1 MGSKSDQT
9 TTSEAAPWSGQ
20 QPYLQDIFRES
31 QNQYYGGGPQYY
43 PGQTVAPFSPQTQ
56 MGMDMTTQRAM
67 GGDPSQQA
75 FGNYLTGALG
85 QQNIDPRQLYAGGM
99 GAMGSL
105 PQAQQMLGQTG
116 QNAQQIAGVGQDITM
131 PQAAQFAGGAIGPY
145 AQQLQ
150 GMTGF
155 GTLGEA
161 GQFFDQP
168 SATPAALP
176 GAAAQLGA
184 TASGQYLGSN
194 PYLDQLYE
202 TGAGRIQEQF
212 EEQTL
217 PAIAAQMGAAGR
229 TGSGAQALM
238 QGRAAG
244 DVAGELAG
252 LYGDIYSPAYEA
264 ERTRQVQGAQA
275 LGDVGIGA
283 GQLGLG
289 QRQGAAD
296 LYTGERQL
304 GQQAAQQA
312 GQLGLGGGQLAASLY
327 GTGAQAD
334 ISRRQLAGELGL
346 GAGQALG
353 DIGMQGMEG
362 LRGLYG
368 DIGQQQFRAGTLAPQ
383 YQGMQYGDIDRL
395 MQVGGMTEDQ
405 AQRYI
410 DADQA
415 RWNYQQNQPMQ
426 NLAAYANLIQGLP
439 AGYGTETTTAPGG
452 SRVAGGVGGAMAGG
466 AALGPW
472 GALGGGLLGMMG

>member
-9 TTSEAAPWSGQ
+9 TTSEAAPWGGQ

-67 GGDPSQQA
+67 GGDPSMQA
-75 FGNYLTGALG
+75 YGNYLTNTMG
-85 QQNIDPRQLYAGGM
+85 QQNVDPRQI
-99 GAMGSL
+99 
-105 PQAQQMLGQTG
+105 QQMFGQLG
-116 QNAQQIAGVGQDITM
+116 QNAQQIAGVGRDMTM
-131 PQAAQFAGGAIGPY
+131 PQAAQFAGGAVGPY

-150 GMTGF
+150 GMTDY

-168 SATPAALP
+168 SASPAAIP

-296 LYTGERQL
+296 LYTGQRQL
-304 GQQAAQQA
+304 GQQAAAQA
-312 GQLGLGGGQLAASLY
+312 GQLGLGGGQLAADLY
-327 GTGAQAD
+327 GTGTQAD
-334 ISRRQLAGELGL
+334 ITRRQLQGQLGIQ
-346 GAGQALG
+346 AGQ
-353 DIGMQGMEG
+353 G
-362 LRGLYG
+362 LSGLYG
-368 DIGQQQFRAGTLAPQ
+368 DIGQNQFRAASLAPQ

-405 AQRYI
+405 AQRLI

-415 RWNYQQNQPMQ
+415 RWQYGQQQPMQ
-426 NLAAYANLIQGLP
+426 NLATYANIIQGLP
-439 AGYGTETTTAPGG
+439 AGYGTEQTTTPGG
-452 SRVAGGVGGAMAGG
+452 SRFAGAAGGAMAGG
-466 AALGPW
+466 AMLGPW
-472 GALGGGLLGMMG
+472 GALGGGLLGALG